1 MMQNMLEIAAVHH
14 SSVIQHHDTVCH
26 ARNGVQVMRNEDH
39 SRVMIFFDMQKF
51 IENFILSDGIDR
63 RGRFVCNQKRRF
75 HGCCNADHNALEH
88 TAGKLMRIFFQHF
101 LRVSDA
107 HFFQQF
113 Q

>member
-1 MMQNMLEIAAVHH
+1 
-14 SSVIQHHDTVCH
+14 
-26 ARNGVQVMRNEDH
+26 
-39 SRVMIFFDMQKF
+39 MIFFDMQKF
-51 IENFILSDGIDR
+51 IQNLILGNGING
-63 RGRFVCNQKRRF
+63 RGWLVCNQKSRF

-101 LRVSDA
+101 LRVSDE